1 MQVLAIAAPGSPAT
15 VIEIDKPAPGVG
27 EVLVRVT
34 AASVNG
40 FDVAVAAGMLE
51 GMMEHRYPV
60 VIGKDFA
67 GIVEGLGEG
76 VDSFAVGDRV
86 FGVVTKEFIGD
97 GSIGG
102 YVTVPAGIGIA
113 HTPAAVTDEEAA
125 ALGLAG
131 VTALATVN
139 GAELSAESVVLVSG
153 ATGGV
158 GTQVVQL
165 AAATGA
171 TVVATAK
178 GETAAALMTELGA
191 AKIVDYTGDV
201 AAGLRAAHPSGAHA
215 VIHLAGD
222 PAALVP
228 ALADGGRFVSA
239 LVMSPEQLPLE
250 NGTVVPVHAVPT
262 ADALDQVAGAQ
273 ADGSVQVRVDHLY
286 PLADAAAALAH
297 FGSGKL
303 GKIVI
308 TVA

>member
-1 MQVLAIAAPGSPAT
+1 MQVLAVATPGSPAT
-15 VIEIDKPAPGVG
+15 VIDIDKPTPEAG

-40 FDVAVAAGMLE
+40 FDLAVAAGMFE

-60 VIGKDFA
+60 VLGKDFA
-67 GIVEGLGEG
+67 GTVEGLGEG
-76 VDSFAVGDRV
+76 VDSFTVDDRV
-86 FGVVTKEFIGD
+86 FGVVTKPFLGD
-97 GSIGG
+97 GSIAE

-113 HTPAAVTDEEAA
+113 HTPASVTDQVAA

-131 VTALATVN
+131 VTALSAVN
-139 GAELSAESVVLVSG
+139 AAELTPDSVVLVSG

-178 GETAAALMTELGA
+178 DKSAAELLIKLGA
-191 AKIVDYTGDV
+191 TEIIDYTGNVV
-201 AAGLRAAHPSGAHA
+201 ADLLAAHPSGAQA

-222 PAALVP
+222 SAALIP

-239 LVMSPEQLPLE
+239 LVFSPEEVPLK
-250 NGTVVPVHAVPT
+250 NGTVVPVQAAPT
-262 ADALDQVAGAQ
+262 SDVLEQVAAAQ

-286 PLADAAAALAH
+286 PIADAAAALAR